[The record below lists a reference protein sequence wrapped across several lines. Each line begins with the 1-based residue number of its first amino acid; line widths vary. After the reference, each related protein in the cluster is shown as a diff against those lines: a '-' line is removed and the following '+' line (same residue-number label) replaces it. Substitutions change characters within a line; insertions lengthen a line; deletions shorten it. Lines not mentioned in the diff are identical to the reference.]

1 METKANYTIVGL
13 FAIIV
18 TIAAFGFIYW
28 YAELAQTG
36 NFAKVVVRVPGSAA
50 GLNVGSPVRFNGIP
64 VGQVRS
70 VQIDFSRPKYVV
82 ATAEVSVDMPMN
94 ETTVFKLESQGLTGA
109 SLFEVS
115 TPNGAGT
122 DMLRRA
128 FETGVPIEIEAQT
141 SGLAG
146 LIENAETIMA
156 RANSIMGQVE
166 GFVNDAQTPLSNTV
180 KNAEAFS
187 DAIAKNAEGIDQF
200 LASVTGLSATVQT
213 LSLKLET
220 TLGSADKLITAIEPE
235 KINNTLA
242 NFETLSASAAQSLA
256 KIDALIDEVK
266 PGQIDTTINNVA
278 QASADAMEALKQAKL
293 VISGIGES
301 TDEINQMIGDVSST
315 AKQLN
320 KATARVDMILA
331 EVKPEQIS
339 NTLNN
344 ITVASNDAK
353 VALSEARKVAESIGG
368 KTGEIE
374 DLISNVNE
382 TAKKL
387 SDATGKVDVLL
398 AEVDPGLVKQTI
410 ADISSAGADAKQTLA
425 DAKQI
430 VGSVGDRSKDIDQV
444 ITDVSELAGRLNT
457 ASARI
462 DGVLAKLDGF
472 LGDDASGSIMAEAQQ
487 TLKSFKD
494 VADNLNKRIGP
505 IAQNLERFT
514 GSGLSDI
521 EALVTETRRSISRI
535 ERSVTTIERDP
546 QRLLFG
552 GESVK
557 QFDGRT
563 RR

>member
-13 FAIIV
+13 FTIIV
-18 TIAAFGFIYW
+18 TVAAFGFIYW
-28 YAELAQTG
+28 YAELSQTG

-64 VGQVRS
+64 VGQVKS
-70 VQIDFSRPKYVV
+70 VQIDFSRPKFVV
-82 ATAEVSVDMPMN
+82 AVAEVSVDMPMN
-94 ETTVFKLESQGLTGA
+94 ETTIFKLESQGLTGA

-115 TPNGAGT
+115 TPSGSGT

-128 FETGVPIEIEAQT
+128 FETGIPIEIEAQT
-141 SGLAG
+141 SGIAG
-146 LIENAETIMA
+146 LIENAETILT
-156 RANSIMGQVE
+156 RANSIMGEVE
-166 GFVNDAQTPLSNTV
+166 GFVKDAQTPLTNTL

-187 DAIAKNAEGIDQF
+187 DAIAKNADGIDQF
-200 LASVTGLSATVQT
+200 LVSVTGLTATVQT
-213 LSLKLET
+213 LSLKLGT
-220 TLGSADKLITAIEPE
+220 TLSSADKLITAIEPE

-242 NFETLSASAAQSLA
+242 NFEILSANATKSLA
-256 KIDALIDEVK
+256 KIDALISEVE
-266 PGQIDTTINNVA
+266 PGQIDLTIKNVA
-278 QASADAMEALKQAKL
+278 QASTDAKEALNQAKL

-301 TDEINQMIGDVSST
+301 TGEIKQMISDVSST

-320 KATARVDMILA
+320 KATARVDTILA
-331 EVKPEQIS
+331 EVDADQIGA
-339 NTLNN
+339 TLNN

-353 VALSEARKVAESIGG
+353 IALSEARKIAESVGG

-374 DLISNVNE
+374 ELISNVNI

-387 SDATGKVDVLL
+387 SDATDKVDVLL
-398 AEVDPGLVKQTI
+398 AEVDPRLVKQTI
-410 ADISSAGADAKQTLA
+410 ADISAAGADAKQTLA
-425 DAKQI
+425 DARKI
-430 VGSVGDRSKDIDQV
+430 VGNVGDRSKDIDQM
-444 ITDVSELAGRLNT
+444 ITDVTELAGRLNG

-472 LGDDASGSIMAEAQQ
+472 LGDNDSGSIIADAQQ

-505 IAQNLERFT
+505 IAGNLERFT

-535 ERSVTTIERDP
+535 ERSVSAIERDP

>member
-18 TIAAFGFIYW
+18 TFAAFGFIYW
-28 YAELAQTG
+28 YAELSQTG
-36 NFAKVVVRVPGSAA
+36 NFAKVIVRVPGSAA

-64 VGQVRS
+64 VGQVKS
-70 VQIDFSRPKYVV
+70 VQIDFQRPKYVV
-82 ATAEVSVDMPMN
+82 AIAEVSVDMPMN
-94 ETTVFKLESQGLTGA
+94 DTTVFKLESQGLTGA

-115 TPNGAGT
+115 TPTGSGT
-122 DMLRRA
+122 DMLRKA
-128 FETGVPIEIEAQT
+128 FETDVPIEIEAQT
-141 SGLAG
+141 SGIAG
-146 LIENAETIMA
+146 LIENAETIMV
-156 RANSIMGQVE
+156 RANSILGEVE
-166 GFVNDAQTPLSNTV
+166 GFVKDAQAPITNTL

-187 DAIAKNAEGIDQF
+187 EAIAKNSEGIDQF
-200 LASVTGLSATVQT
+200 LASVTGLTATVQT

-220 TLGSADKLITAIEPE
+220 TLNSADRLITAIEPK
-235 KINNTLA
+235 KINNTLS
-242 NFETLSASAAQSLA
+242 NFETLSANATQSLA
-256 KIDALIDEVK
+256 KIDALISEVE
-266 PGQIDTTINNVA
+266 PGQIDSTIKNVA
-278 QASADAMEALKQAKL
+278 RASADAKEALNQAKI

-301 TDEINQMIGDVSST
+301 TGEINQMITDVSST

-320 KATARVDMILA
+320 KATAKVDTLLA

-339 NTLNN
+339 NTMNN

-353 VALSEARKVAESIGG
+353 VALSEARKIAESIGG
-368 KTGEIE
+368 KTSEIE
-374 DLISNVNE
+374 DLISNVNI

-387 SDATGKVDVLL
+387 SDATEKVDTLL
-398 AEVDPGLVKQTI
+398 AEVDPTLVKQTV
-410 ADISSAGADAKQTLA
+410 ADISAAGADAKQTLA
-425 DAKQI
+425 DAKEI
-430 VGSVGDRSKDIDQV
+430 VGTVGERSEDIDQM
-444 ITDVSELAGRLNT
+444 ITDVSELAGRLNG

-472 LGDDASGSIMAEAQQ
+472 LGDNDSGSLIADAQE

-505 IAQNLERFT
+505 IAGNLERFT
-514 GSGLSDI
+514 GSGLKDI
-521 EALVTETRRSISRI
+521 EALVTEARRSISRI
-535 ERSVTTIERDP
+535 ERSVSSIERDP